1 MVKKGRRDFYEE
13 EYEMDDDV
21 DVDVGGGSSG
31 KKISRREAYDGYGG
45 GYGACCYLSDLY
57 LAHIHRYET
66 RG

>member
-1 MVKKGRRDFYEE
+1 MVKKGRREYFEE

-45 GYGACCYLSDLY
+45 GYGVGSGGKASLPGP
-57 LAHIHRYET
+57 I
-66 RG
+66 G